1 MTNTSTEVM
10 FLIRMFGS
18 TGAGGIVPN
27 VTQPV
32 YFFPM
37 RQSLI
42 VLNSEENQWV
52 EGPCI
57 WARTV
62 HLRVAVRQRGLD
74 AVTEVQ
80 YT

>member
-1 MTNTSTEVM
+1 M

-37 RQSLI
+37 RQGPI
-42 VLNSEENQWV
+42 VLNSEQNQWV

-57 WARTV
+57 GHCRAFESSCPAARIGC
-62 HLRVAVRQRGLD
+62 R
-74 AVTEVQ
+74 
-80 YT
+80 Y